1 MEDLRKGLYDVLVGV
16 NLLREGLD
24 LPEVS
29 LVAILDADK
38 EGFLR
43 DYRSLTQTAGRAAR
57 HPNGK
62 VIMYGDKIT
71 PSMQRTIDET
81 TRRRTKQINYN
92 TAHGITPTALNKAIQ
107 SSPLIAIMRK
117 EQAEKAELE
126 KKIQDAWQS
135 APWQKYDKK
144 QLEKA
149 AEQQRRAM
157 LAAAKNLDFD
167 TAARLRDEWLKMED
181 KLQAMEW

>member
-1 MEDLRKGLYDVLVGV
+1 
-16 NLLREGLD
+16 
-24 LPEVS
+24 
-29 LVAILDADK
+29 
-38 EGFLR
+38 
-43 DYRSLTQTAGRAAR
+43 
-57 HPNGK
+57 
-62 VIMYGDKIT
+62 
-71 PSMQRTIDET
+71 
-81 TRRRTKQINYN
+81 
-92 TAHGITPTALNKAIQ
+92 
-107 SSPLIAIMRK
+107 MRK

-181 KLQAMEW
+181 KLQAME